1 MRVGDVVV
9 CINNK
14 DCGGHGE
21 FLFVGEFYTITEIET
36 NSNKEIKFVEVMSH
50 TTGKTNWYFSY
61 RFKLK
66 VPYTKEDLL

>member
-21 FLFVGEFYTITEIET
+21 FLFVGEFYTITAIGVGFGGGVG
-36 NSNKEIKFVEVMSH
+36 FVEVMSH